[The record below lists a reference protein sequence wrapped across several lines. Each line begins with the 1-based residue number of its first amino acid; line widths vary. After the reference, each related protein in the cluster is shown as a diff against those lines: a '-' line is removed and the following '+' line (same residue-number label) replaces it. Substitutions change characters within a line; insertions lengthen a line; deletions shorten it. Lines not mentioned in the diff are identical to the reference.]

1 MRAKFRVCRLAMCV
15 SLLGASNVI
24 LADEVKKSA
33 NLEEI
38 IVTAQKRSQDIKDVP
53 ISISTV
59 SGEKFESLFSGGEDI
74 LAIATRVPGLYA
86 ETSNGRVAPR
96 FYIRGLGNTDFDLA
110 ASQPVSIV
118 MDDVVKE
125 NVILKSFPVFD
136 VKQVEVLRGPQGTL
150 FGRNTTAGIVKFDS
164 VLPSQDF
171 SAYVKAGVGNL
182 GTANLEAA
190 AGFALTDTLSA
201 RFSLLSQNRD
211 DWISNGY
218 TGEEDVMGGFS
229 ELAWRAQFLLEPSDD
244 FSALLNIHRR
254 DLDGTSTIFRANAL
268 TTGSNELNESYDR
281 DTVYYDAGDNNPQ
294 EYDNTGASL
303 KLDFGLGDLTLTSI
317 SAYETLSG
325 RSLGDINGGVIT
337 EVPTDING
345 DGTLETTYP
354 GVIPFDAVTEDQ
366 MDDFHQ
372 ITQEIRLA
380 SSDEGSMTWQAGLF
394 YFDSGFD
401 VITIDGFYGATTV
414 THENTSWSA
423 FGQMSFDV
431 TDVFNVTGGVR
442 YTADEKSLVVGDQ
455 NVDGF
460 ALVINEAQIQDYDK
474 VEVDDDKISWE
485 LSGNYLVSDSTS
497 LFARVAYGFRAPTI
511 QARDVA
517 FESAPSVADSE
528 TVTSIEFGVKS
539 DIVENVL
546 RVNGSIY
553 HYVIEDM
560 QFSAIGGGGNFTRLV
575 NADKGVGQGFEVE
588 AEWLPSDYVTLS
600 AGFSYNDTEID
611 DSDLVVSPCG
621 TGMCTVVD
629 EQDDDGNAY
638 VDGNPFPQA
647 PETTFNFSARFAV
660 PLGSSGELYAY
671 TDWAFQGE
679 TQIFLYDSVEYKT
692 KDNFEGG
699 LRIGYN
705 NFVNDYSISAFG
717 RNITDE
723 ENVRGGI
730 DFNNLT
736 VIDNSPRVFGVEFK
750 MNFN

>member
-1 MRAKFRVCRLAMCV
+1 M
-15 SLLGASNVI
+15 I
-24 LADEVKKSA
+24 LADEMKKSA

-59 SGEKFESLFSGGEDI
+59 SGEKFDSLFSGGEDI

-118 MDDVVKE
+118 MDEVVKE

-150 FGRNTTAGIVKFDS
+150 FGRNTTAGMVKFDS
-164 VLPSQDF
+164 VLPSQEFD
-171 SAYVKAGVGNL
+171 AYVKAGAGTL
-182 GTANLEAA
+182 GTLNLEAA
-190 AGFALTDTLSA
+190 AGGAISETLSA

-211 DWISNGY
+211 DWISNAY
-218 TGEEDVMGGFS
+218 TGEDDVMGGFS

-268 TTGSNELNESYDR
+268 TSGSNDLNDTYDR

-325 RSLGDINGGVIT
+325 RSKGDIDGGVLT
-337 EVPTDING
+337 EVPEDIDG
-345 DGTLETTYP
+345 DGTLETSYP
-354 GVIPFDAVTEDQ
+354 GFIPFTALTEDK

-372 ITQEIRLA
+372 ITQEFRLA
-380 SSDEGSMTWQAGLF
+380 SDDAGSVTWQAGLF
-394 YFDSGFD
+394 YFDSAFD

-414 THENTSWSA
+414 THENTSWAA

-431 TDVFNVTGGVR
+431 SDQFNITGGIR
-442 YTADEKSLVVGDQ
+442 YTVDEKSLVVGEQ

-460 ALVINEAQIQDYDK
+460 ALVIGEAEIQDYDK

-485 LSGNYLVSDSTS
+485 LSGNYLLSDATS
-497 LFARVAYGFRAPTI
+497 VFARVAYGFRAPTI

-528 TVTSIEFGVKS
+528 TVTSVELGVKS
-539 DIVENVL
+539 DVIENVL
-546 RVNGSIY
+546 RLNGSIY
-553 HYVIEDM
+553 HYVINDM
-560 QFSAIGGGGNFTRLV
+560 QFSAIGGEGNFTRLL
-575 NADKGVGQGFEVE
+575 NADKGIGQGFELE
-588 AEWLPSDYVTLS
+588 AEWLPSDYLTLS

-611 DSDLVVSPCG
+611 DDQLRVLPCG
-621 TGMCTVVD
+621 SGQCTVVD
-629 EQDDDGNAY
+629 DIDDDGNVI

-660 PLGSSGELYAY
+660 PMGTDGEFYAY

-705 NFVNDYSISAFG
+705 SFVHDYSVSVFG

-736 VIDNSPRVFGVEFK
+736 VIDNSPRVMGVEFK